1 MMQTEIKTSIKDN
14 EKENQHNT
22 QDVQR
27 DVILLK
33 LKKKKWCNG
42 KKKTGLIFFLK
53 RAPEN

>member
-1 MMQTEIKTSIKDN
+1 MMQTEIKTRIKDN

-33 LKKKKWCNG
+33 LKKKKNDAME
-42 KKKTGLIFFLK
+42 KKKNWLNFFFK
-53 RAPEN
+53 KSS